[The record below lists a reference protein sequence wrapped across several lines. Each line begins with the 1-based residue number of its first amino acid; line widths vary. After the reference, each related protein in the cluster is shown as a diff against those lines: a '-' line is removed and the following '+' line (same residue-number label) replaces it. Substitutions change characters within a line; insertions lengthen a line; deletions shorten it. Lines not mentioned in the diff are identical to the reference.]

1 MLASIF
7 EYINDY
13 KIQNKEYM
21 EESELDKMSKDIF
34 PTSWENN
41 NDEFQIH
48 SNLRKSKYRCTN
60 EKLISMMR
68 RFIRDGF
75 TTFWQ

>member
-1 MLASIF
+1 M
-7 EYINDY
+7 
-13 KIQNKEYM
+13 
-21 EESELDKMSKDIF
+21 SELYNMYKYVF

-60 EKLISMMR
+60 DKLISMMR
-68 RFIRDGF
+68 KNIRKILFIKV
-75 TTFWQ
+75 